1 MLSRVADDDELT
13 EMPSVAKRLPGDW
26 ARVSVAVVVPT
37 YNEATNLPVLAERV
51 LGLPLPNLRLI
62 VVDDSSPDGTGRI
75 ADGLARTTPDRV
87 AVVHRAVK
95 DGLGRAYVAGMLAAL
110 AGGVEY
116 VVQMDADLSHQPET
130 IPELLGTALAT
141 DAGLVIGSR
150 YVVGGSL
157 SAQWGRHRRL
167 LSRAGSVYVNLVLGL
182 RIRDTTGGFKLWRSD
197 ALAAI
202 DVNGVVSSGF
212 SFQIEMNYRAL
223 RLGTRI
229 VEIPIHFEE
238 RYSGSS
244 KINLAIQLE
253 ALVVPWRL
261 RVGGRR

>member
-1 MLSRVADDDELT
+1 MATDTGDELT
-13 EMPSVAKRLPGDW
+13 MPSVATRLPDEW
-26 ARVSVAVVVPT
+26 AQAMVAVVVPT
-37 YNEATNLPVLAERV
+37 YNEATNLPMIAERL

-75 ADGLARTTPDRV
+75 ADALVEATPERV
-87 AVVHRAVK
+87 AVVHREVK
-95 DGLGRAYVAGMLAAL
+95 DGLGRAYVAGMRAAL
-110 AGGVEY
+110 DSGAEF

-167 LSRAGSVYVNLVLGL
+167 LSRAGSLYVNLVLGL

-197 ALAAI
+197 VLTAI
-202 DVNGVVSSGF
+202 GDGVVSNGF

-223 RLGTRI
+223 RLGTKI

-238 RYSGSS
+238 RYSGTS
-244 KINLAIQLE
+244 KISLAVQLE

-261 RVGGRR
+261 RAGVRR